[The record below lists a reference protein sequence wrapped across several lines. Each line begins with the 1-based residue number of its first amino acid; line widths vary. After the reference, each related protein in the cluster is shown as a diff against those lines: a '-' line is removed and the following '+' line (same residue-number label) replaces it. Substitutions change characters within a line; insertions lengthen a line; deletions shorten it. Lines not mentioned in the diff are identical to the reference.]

1 MKAPPKLSPQQK
13 KDAAV
18 GFVFVVTVITA
29 LVLMSVWLG

>member
-1 MKAPPKLSPQQK
+1 MKPVVLTPQMK